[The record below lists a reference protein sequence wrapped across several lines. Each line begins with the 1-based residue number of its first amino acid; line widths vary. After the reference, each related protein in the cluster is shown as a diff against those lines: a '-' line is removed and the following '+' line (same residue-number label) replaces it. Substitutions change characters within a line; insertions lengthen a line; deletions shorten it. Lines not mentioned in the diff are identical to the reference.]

1 MIHTNPPVE
10 GQYKFTLGQQMI
22 ENPLRIKFKKV
33 LRQSRSYD
41 KLLNTLFPKGKSQLN
56 YYNLKEKELLIE
68 NTMLGDKELKK
79 IIEELKKF
87 T

>member
-1 MIHTNPPVE
+1 
-10 GQYKFTLGQQMI
+10 
-22 ENPLRIKFKKV
+22 
-33 LRQSRSYD
+33 
-41 KLLNTLFPKGKSQLN
+41 LLNTLFHPFGAKGKSQLN

>member
-1 MIHTNPPVE
+1 
-10 GQYKFTLGQQMI
+10 MI

-33 LRQSRSYD
+33 LRQSKSYD
-41 KLLNTLFPKGKSQLN
+41 KLLNTLFPKGKSKLN

>member
-1 MIHTNPPVE
+1 
-10 GQYKFTLGQQMI
+10 MI

-33 LRQSRSYD
+33 LRQSKSYD
-41 KLLNTLFPKGKSQLN
+41 KLSQRAINTLFPKGKSQLN
-56 YYNLKEKELLIE
+56 YYNLKEKKLLIE

>member
-1 MIHTNPPVE
+1 ME

-33 LRQSRSYD
+33 LRQSKCYD
-41 KLLNTLFPKGKSQLN
+41 KLLNTLFHPFGAKGKSQLN

>member
-10 GQYKFTLGQQMI
+10 GHYKFTLGQQMI
-22 ENPLRIKFKKV
+22 ENPLRIKFLEI
-33 LRQSRSYD
+33 LRQSKSYD
-41 KLLNTLFPKGKSQLN
+41 KLSQRAIN
-56 YYNLKEKELLIE
+56 SVFHPFGKELLIE

>member
-1 MIHTNPPVE
+1 VE

-33 LRQSRSYD
+33 LRQSKSYD
-41 KLLNTLFPKGKSQLN
+41 KLLNTLFPKGKSKLN